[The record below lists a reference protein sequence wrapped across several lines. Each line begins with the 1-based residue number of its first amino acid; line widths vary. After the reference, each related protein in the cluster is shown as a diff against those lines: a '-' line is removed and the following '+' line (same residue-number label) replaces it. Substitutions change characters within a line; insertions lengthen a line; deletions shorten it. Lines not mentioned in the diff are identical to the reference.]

1 MSEHINNGNLLIWVL
16 WVLRKGEP
24 LVIDDAEVEEC
35 YRKFSSGGP
44 TLLVLGTPKGVEVSI
59 TSQEDARRR
68 REFSD
73 AQSGSTH

>member
-44 TLLVLGTPKGVEVSI
+44 TLLVFDTPKGVEVSI
-59 TSQEDARRR
+59 TSREDARQR
-68 REFSD
+68 REFRD

>member
-24 LVIDDAEVEEC
+24 LVIDEAQVEEC

-44 TLLVLGTPKGVEVSI
+44 TLLVLDTPNGVEVSV
-59 TSQEDARRR
+59 TSREDASRR
-68 REFSD
+68 REFRD
-73 AQSGSTH
+73 AQIGSTH

>member
-1 MSEHINNGNLLIWVL
+1 VSEHINNGNLLIWVL

-24 LVIDDAEVEEC
+24 LVIVDAEVEEC

-59 TSQEDARRR
+59 TSQEDARRG
-68 REFSD
+68 REYAD
-73 AQSGSTH
+73 VQSGSTH